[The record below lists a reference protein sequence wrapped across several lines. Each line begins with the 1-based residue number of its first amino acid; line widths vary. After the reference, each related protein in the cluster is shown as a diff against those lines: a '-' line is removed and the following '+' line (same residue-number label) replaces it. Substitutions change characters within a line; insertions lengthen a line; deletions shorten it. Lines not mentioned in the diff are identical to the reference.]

1 MILEKNLMSGIFG
14 KKNIDKNMK
23 IIVLGSTGMLGNYVE
38 KFLKK
43 KYDVISLN
51 RDKLDASDVNY
62 NKLKSILVQHEVNSD
77 DVVINCIGTIKPRVD
92 QLGDLNA
99 ILVNSVFPRLLSKL
113 SKELN
118 FKVIHPTTDCVYTGS
133 KGNYNEDDVYD
144 VNDVYGMSK
153 AMGEVSDVCIV
164 RTSIIGEEI
173 NNGRSL
179 VEWVKSESGNS
190 IFGYTNH
197 FWNGVTCLQFAKI
210 CDQIISKDLF
220 WEGIRHFHSDKLDK
234 FELVSLI
241 NEIYSL
247 KIDISKKETKSPCD
261 RSMTSKFNLEDFNI
275 PPLRHQISEMQEV
288 YKDLT

>member
-1 MILEKNLMSGIFG
+1 
-14 KKNIDKNMK
+14 MK

-38 KFLKK
+38 KYLKK

-77 DVVINCIGTIKPRVD
+77 YVVINCIGTIKPRVD

-210 CDQIISKDLF
+210 CDQIISKNLF
-220 WEGIRHFHSDKLDK
+220 WEGIRHFHSNKLDK

-241 NEIYSL
+241 NEVYSL

-261 RSMTSKFNLEDFNI
+261 RSMTSKFKLEDFNI
-275 PPLRHQISEMQEV
+275 PPLRNQISEMKEF
-288 YKDLT
+288 YKELK